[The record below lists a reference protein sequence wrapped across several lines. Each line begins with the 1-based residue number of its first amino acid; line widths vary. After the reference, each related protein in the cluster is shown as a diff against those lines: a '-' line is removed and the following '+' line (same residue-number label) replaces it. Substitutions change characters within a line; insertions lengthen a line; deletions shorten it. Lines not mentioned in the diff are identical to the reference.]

1 MKRNISLYS
10 ICLLAAG
17 CSAISLSAKEKTN
30 VVFIL
35 ADDLGYGDLS
45 CYGQEKFQTPNI
57 DELAQRG
64 IRFTQCYSGTTV
76 SAPSRCSLVTGM
88 HTGNT
93 CIRGNSSVNPDYEVA
108 LPTGTN
114 TIFKIFKEAG
124 Y

>member
-57 DELAQRG
+57 DELAYVSPNVSQERP
-64 IRFTQCYSGTTV
+64 
-76 SAPSRCSLVTGM
+76 SAPR
-88 HTGNT
+88 
-93 CIRGNSSVNPDYEVA
+93 PVA
-108 LPTGTN
+108 
-114 TIFKIFKEAG
+114 AW
-124 Y
+124 

>member
-10 ICLLAAG
+10 LCLLTAG
-17 CSAISLSAKEKTN
+17 SSTVSLVAKEKTN

-64 IRFTQCYSGTTV
+64 MRFTQCYSGTTV
-76 SAPSRCSLVTGM
+76 SAPSRCSLVTGR
-88 HTGNT
+88 HTGNAY
-93 CIRGNSSVNPDYEVA
+93 IRGNSSVNPDYEVA
-108 LPTGTN
+108 LP
-114 TIFKIFKEAG
+114 K
-124 Y
+124 